1 MNRYSNVKEIRNTN
15 EFVGTIGTRYYTNNT
30 YPEVPPNENDIW
42 VETEFGDRLDLLANQ
57 FYNDATQWWIIAAA
71 NGLGKGTLFT
81 PENIILR
88 IPINENQQD
97 YIAQINSER

>member
-1 MNRYSNVKEIRNTN
+1 MSRYATTKQIKDKNRSRKAETTIISTTPPTDSDIYINVT
-15 EFVGTIGTRYYTNNT
+15 T
-30 YPEVPPNENDIW
+30 PE
-42 VETEFGDRLDLLANQ
+42 RLDLLANQ

-81 PENIILR
+81 PENLILR

>member
-1 MNRYSNVKEIRNTN
+1 MSRYATTKQIKDKNKSRKAETTIISTTPPTDSDIYINVT
-15 EFVGTIGTRYYTNNT
+15 T
-30 YPEVPPNENDIW
+30 PE
-42 VETEFGDRLDLLANQ
+42 RLDLLANQ

-81 PENIILR
+81 PEDIILR

-97 YIAQINSER
+97 YIAQLNSER

>member
-1 MNRYSNVKEIRNTN
+1 MRIVCQRLSSRKAETTIISTTPPTDSDIYINVT
-15 EFVGTIGTRYYTNNT
+15 T
-30 YPEVPPNENDIW
+30 PE
-42 VETEFGDRLDLLANQ
+42 RLDLLANQ

>member
-1 MNRYSNVKEIRNTN
+1 MSRYATTKQIKDKNRSRKAETTIISTTPPTDSDIYINVT
-15 EFVGTIGTRYYTNNT
+15 T
-30 YPEVPPNENDIW
+30 PE
-42 VETEFGDRLDLLANQ
+42 RLDLLANQ

-81 PENIILR
+81 PEDIILR

-97 YIAQINSER
+97 YIAQLNSER

>member
-1 MNRYSNVKEIRNTN
+1 MSRYATTKQIKDDNKNRKAETTIISTTPPTDSDIYINVT
-15 EFVGTIGTRYYTNNT
+15 T
-30 YPEVPPNENDIW
+30 PE
-42 VETEFGDRLDLLANQ
+42 RLDLLANQ